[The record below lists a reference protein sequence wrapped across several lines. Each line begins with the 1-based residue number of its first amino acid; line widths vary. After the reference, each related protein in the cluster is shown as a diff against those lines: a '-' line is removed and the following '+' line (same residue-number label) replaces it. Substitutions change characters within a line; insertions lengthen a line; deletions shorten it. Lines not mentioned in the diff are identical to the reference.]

1 MKKLRYNGGK
11 NRSCMDP
18 KFVNSR
24 AEIST
29 QDISKKK
36 KKKIFLLQVL
46 ERVKKQTNLPTTK
59 KKQAPR

>member
-36 KKKIFLLQVL
+36 KKKDISTSVLRTCKKNKQIYCNRQV
-46 ERVKKQTNLPTTK
+46 
-59 KKQAPR
+59 

>member
-36 KKKIFLLQVL
+36 KKKIFLLQFL
-46 ERVKKQTNLPTTK
+46 ERVKKQTNLL
-59 KKQAPR
+59 